1 MQSFRRLQPRR
12 HASRK
17 KNDVRR
23 KQPIT
28 EIMVGI
34 ITKEIVEVDPVVVE
48 TKEMVEQQVVPV
60 AVTFREMLCPVHSQ
74 RLVNHMYGVL
84 LDQMLLTALG

>member
-1 MQSFRRLQPRR
+1 M
-12 HASRK
+12 
-17 KNDVRR
+17 RR

-34 ITKEIVEVDPVVVE
+34 ITNEIVEVDPVVVE